1 MICFL
6 KISQSMKLC
15 SCSFGVLY
23 CLCKWFPDPD
33 TSVKP
38 VAIAATIPFL
48 TSKCAKSASCK
59 RRALMNV
66 PLCSKEKQEQC
77 GLTRPAGSS
86 PRAAAKRGARGENR
100 SARQVRHSKRQLTG
114 HVVSH
119 RLMFQSWCPEGSKV
133 SPLES
138 SVSSGFSGVY

>member
-1 MICFL
+1 
-6 KISQSMKLC
+6 MKLC

-48 TSKCAKSASCK
+48 TSKCAKSASYK
-59 RRALMNV
+59 RRALINV

-77 GLTRPAGSS
+77 GLPDQPAAHRELLPNEVQGGKTEVPAKCVTLSASSLGTWFPTDSCFKAGVQRGVKFLLWRALSPVDSQVSTRVALP
-86 PRAAAKRGARGENR
+86 P
-100 SARQVRHSKRQLTG
+100 
-114 HVVSH
+114 
-119 RLMFQSWCPEGSKV
+119 
-133 SPLES
+133 
-138 SVSSGFSGVY
+138 